1 MNEAPDLAHEAFV
14 AGLPIWI
21 RPCRVEDLPELEWCD
36 AHREHREIAERAFAE
51 MERSEQL
58 IWVADMS
65 GFLAGQ
71 ICLDLSRDRLWAARV
86 FPALR
91 GRGIA
96 SRLARVAERE
106 LTARGRPSAWVA
118 VEVENTAALR
128 FWMREGYRLMPVPV
142 QSTVQLLEKDL
153 TGAFGRAAISPT
165 PAPLEP
171 VGQQAAAPS
180 GARGAGVAVRRLPL
194 DSWLGRGR
202 RPAARSGRKLRR
214 PCR

>member
-128 FWMREGYRLMPVPV
+128 FWMREGYHVADLVHEAWSYVTPDGVHVEV
-142 QSTVQLLEKDL
+142 QSSLQVLGKDL
-153 TGAFGRAAISPT
+153 TEVT
-165 PAPLEP
+165 L
-171 VGQQAAAPS
+171 
-180 GARGAGVAVRRLPL
+180 ARNPL
-194 DSWLGRGR
+194 DRW
-202 RPAARSGRKLRR
+202 
-214 PCR
+214 